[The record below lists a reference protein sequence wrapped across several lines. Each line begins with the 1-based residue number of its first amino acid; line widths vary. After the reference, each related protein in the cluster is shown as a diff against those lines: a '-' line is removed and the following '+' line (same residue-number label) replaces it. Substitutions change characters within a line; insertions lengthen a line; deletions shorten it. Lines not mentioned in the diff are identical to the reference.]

1 ITASVGAIAGISLLV
16 GAIGILTMMWITVN
30 ERVHEIGLMRALGAT
45 AAQVQ
50 RLFLLEAVILTLVG
64 GVLGIAAGL
73 GIAQVLSFAVPGMP
87 VYTPL
92 RYMLA
97 ALVVSALTGLL
108 SGVAP
113 ARRAASLDPVEALR
127 AQ

>member
-1 ITASVGAIAGISLLV
+1 V

-45 AAQVQ
+45 ADQVE
-50 RLFLLEAVILTLVG
+50 RLFLLEAVILTLFG
-64 GVLGIAAGL
+64 GVLGIVAGL

-108 SGVAP
+108 SGVVP
-113 ARRAASLDPVEALR
+113 ARRAASLRPVEALR
-127 AQ
+127 AE